1 MTPHYISLDHSYQKK
16 KTFSEHNL
24 FPFLLT
30 VSAPKHTII
39 IRLHLIFKN
48 SILITEIS
56 KLTRKKIK
64 EIKGNDIFFSYYIY
78 MKYEIKLNYL

>member
-30 VSAPKHTII
+30 VSAPRHAII

-48 SILITEIS
+48 SIIIIEIS
-56 KLTRKKIK
+56 KLTRKKLRK
-64 EIKGNDIFFSYYIY
+64 
-78 MKYEIKLNYL
+78 